1 MGKEMSRRRLL
12 IGCGWVML
20 AALGGCSPQAPRFH
34 AQEVTG
40 AGYGRGFS
48 LPDTEGRIRTL
59 ADFRGEVLG
68 LYFGFIQCPDVCPTA
83 LSRAVAVKEQLGAQG
98 ARFRIAFV
106 TVDPERDTPSVV
118 RSYLNAFDPSF
129 VGLIPPDQETLA
141 KVARE
146 YRVFYRKVPTGSSYT
161 MDHTATTFVYDPQ
174 GRLRLAV
181 PHALGANE
189 FAADVALLLQGA

>member
-40 AGYGRGFS
+40 ASYGRGFS

-106 TVDPERDTPSVV
+106 TVDPERDTPLVV

-181 PHALGANE
+181 PHTLGANE